1 MIADNNNKQKG
12 ARRGAP
18 NCQASGE
25 GSSVPSLKPS
35 LINITLTKKNSPR
48 VVRIFSDPKDPH
60 FATAEVHNQRTKAT
74 EWHYILSSDVP
85 QWQGRYEREGFV
97 VSTQKQTTQ

>member
-1 MIADNNNKQKG
+1 MKMVD
-12 ARRGAP
+12 
-18 NCQASGE
+18 
-25 GSSVPSLKPS
+25 
-35 LINITLTKKNSPR
+35 INMVKKNSPR

-85 QWQGRYEREGFV
+85 QWQGRYEREGFE
-97 VSTQKQTTQ
+97 VSIQKQTTQ

>member
-1 MIADNNNKQKG
+1 MKKNGFKKMKMVD
-12 ARRGAP
+12 
-18 NCQASGE
+18 
-25 GSSVPSLKPS
+25 
-35 LINITLTKKNSPR
+35 INMVKKNSPR

-85 QWQGRYEREGFV
+85 QWQGRYEREGFE
-97 VSTQKQTTQ
+97 VSIQKQTTQ